1 MNRFK
6 KSTGVRNDRD
16 YPAMIN
22 NQINWFKVAVKARDR
37 SLVGVYEYP
46 ELAHDPAKALL
57 LYQLNEKV
65 KINPNLQLP
74 SDFVLSKEI
83 ETVKEYGVPQ
93 ADKVRFGESKTAA
106 LEVLDDILAGS
117 LAMHLYPEPK
127 VTNVVKYVVKLNTQH
142 FRSQSN
148 MLSEGGHSHSQSN
161 II

>member
-6 KSTGVRNDRD
+6 KGTGVRNDRD

-22 NQINWFKVAVKARDR
+22 HLINWFKVAAKARDR

-46 ELAHDPAKALL
+46 ELVHDPAKALL

-74 SDFVLSKEI
+74 SGFVLSKEV
-83 ETVKEYGVPQ
+83 EQVKEYGIPQ
-93 ADKVRFGESKTAA
+93 TDKVKFGESKTAA
-106 LEVLDDILAGS
+106 LEVLDEILAGS
-117 LAMHLYPEPK
+117 LAMHLYPAPK
-127 VTNVVKYVVKLNTQH
+127 VTNVVKYVVKLSTQH
-142 FRSQSN
+142 LRAQSIGLSEDGHSLSQS
-148 MLSEGGHSHSQSN
+148 S